1 LTKERVLSISEESKV
16 DICGGT
22 GLKTMKVLMV
32 TDVFPNSIHPNLGT
46 FSLERLK
53 SLKKKS
59 DVKVVAA
66 VPFFPSW
73 PFLKMFKRWHDFS
86 RVPDH
91 ETTEGVDV
99 YHPRRVV
106 IPKIG
111 GLTSGIF
118 YRSMLVRKL
127 KVIYREYPFDVIDAH
142 FVWPDGYAALNAGNA
157 LNVPVCI
164 TAHGTDVN
172 LMPSFA
178 FIKPFIKQTLKGA
191 ARIVAV
197 SQALADIA
205 LELGAPRDRVKVIHN
220 GVDISKFKRIE
231 RAPAREELGLDGDDR
246 ILLSIG
252 ALIPRKAHEVLVQ
265 AMDILV
271 NQNEIKNLKLLIIG
285 EGESRKMLSDLIRGR
300 SLDSH
305 VRLIGSI
312 PHGELYKWLS
322 ASDLF
327 CLTSLR
333 EGWPTVFFESWA
345 CGIPVIATAVHGA
358 PEAICSD
365 KYGIL
370 IEKHDPA
377 LVADKIKQA
386 LARDWNPQDMMDY
399 AAENTW
405 DKMVEIMYA
414 ELEAIVEESKG
425 SPVPSG

>member
-1 LTKERVLSISEESKV
+1 
-16 DICGGT
+16 
-22 GLKTMKVLMV
+22 MKVLMV
-32 TDVFPNSIHPNLGT
+32 TDVFPNRIHPNLGT

-59 DVKVVAA
+59 QVKVVAA

-73 PFLKMFKRWHDFS
+73 PFLKPFKRWHDYS
-86 RVPDH
+86 RVPDY

-99 YHPRRVV
+99 YHPRRIV

-111 GLTSGIF
+111 GRTSGIF
-118 YRSMLVRKL
+118 YRNMLVKKL
-127 KVIYREYPFDVIDAH
+127 KAIHAEYPFDVIDAH
-142 FVWPDGYAALNAGNA
+142 FVWPDGYAALNAGDA

-172 LMPSFA
+172 LMPSFPS
-178 FIKPFIKQTLKGA
+178 IKPYIVETLMGA

-205 LELGAPRDRVKVIHN
+205 LELGAPQERVKVIHN
-220 GVDISKFKRIE
+220 GVDISKFKRIDQ
-231 RAPAREELGLDGDDR
+231 ASARSELGLDADGR

-252 ALIPRKAHEVLVQ
+252 ALIPRKAHEILVE

-271 NQNEIKNLKLLIIG
+271 NKENAEQLSLLIIG
-285 EGESRKMLSDLIRGR
+285 EGESRRSLSDLIKARNLG
-300 SLDSH
+300 DH
-305 VRLIGSI
+305 VRLVGSI
-312 PHGELYKWLS
+312 PHAELCKWLS

-345 CGIPVIATAVHGA
+345 CGIPVLATAVHGA

-365 KYGIL
+365 EYGML

-377 LVADKIKQA
+377 LVAEKIKQA
-386 LARDWNPQDMMDY
+386 LAREWKPQKMMDY

-405 DKMVEIMYA
+405 DKMVDIMYA
-414 ELEAIVEESKG
+414 ELEAIVDESKG
-425 SPVPSG
+425 APAPSG